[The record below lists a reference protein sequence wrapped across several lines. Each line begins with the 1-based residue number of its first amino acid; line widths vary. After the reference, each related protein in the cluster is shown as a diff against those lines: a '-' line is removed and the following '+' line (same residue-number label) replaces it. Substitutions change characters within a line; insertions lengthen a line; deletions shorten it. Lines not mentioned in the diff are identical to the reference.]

1 MKRFEFRLQAV
12 LTLRQRAEQV
22 ALEVF
27 GAAIRRREEA
37 AAKLQQHDMQ
47 LSETRRQWL
56 NEMADGCPAIRA
68 AQTLAFCHSIDE
80 RRVEAEKH
88 LQQADVELAQ
98 ASQRMLGARQQRE
111 AVENLLRR
119 QREAHDLQARLADQR
134 LIDDLAHRRPFISSA
149 GLLQRPSWN

>member
-27 GAAIRRREEA
+27 SAAIRRRDWA
-37 AAKLQQHDMQ
+37 ATQLQQHEMQ

-56 NEMADGCPAIRA
+56 NEMADGCSAIRA
-68 AQTLAFCHSIDE
+68 AQTLAFCHSIEE
-80 RRVEAEKH
+80 RRAQADRD
-88 LQQADVELAQ
+88 LQQANADLERAC
-98 ASQRMLGARQQRE
+98 QRMLSARQQRE

-134 LIDDLAHRRPFISSA
+134 LIDDLPHRRPFAPSA
-149 GLLQRPSWN
+149 L

>member
-12 LTLRQRAEQV
+12 LTLRQHAEQV
-22 ALEVF
+22 ALELF
-27 GAAIRRREEA
+27 AAAIRRRDWA
-37 AAKLQQHDMQ
+37 AIQLQQHEMQ

-80 RRVEAEKH
+80 HRVQSDRELQHANAELEK
-88 LQQADVELAQ
+88 
-98 ASQRMLGARQQRE
+98 ASQRMLSARQQRE

-119 QREAHDLQARLADQR
+119 QREAHDLQTRLADQR
-134 LIDDLAHRRPFISSA
+134 IIDDLAHRRPLASSA
-149 GLLQRPSWN
+149 L

>member
-1 MKRFEFRLQAV
+1 
-12 LTLRQRAEQV
+12 
-22 ALEVF
+22 
-27 GAAIRRREEA
+27 
-37 AAKLQQHDMQ
+37 MQ

-56 NEMADGCPAIRA
+56 NEMADGCPAIRV

-80 RRVEAEKH
+80 RRVTAERE
-88 LQQADVELAQ
+88 LQQADVDLAQ

-134 LIDDLAHRRPFISSA
+134 LIDDLAHRRPLVSSA
-149 GLLQRPSWN
+149 SLLQGPSWN